1 MIINGPPC
9 VAALFLQGRD
19 TMSKVLLI
27 NGSPNAQVCTYT
39 ALREVE
45 KSLNKN
51 GVDTE
56 IFQLGKGPIQGCTG
70 CGGCGRNGKCVFDDG
85 VNRLVERLDE
95 FDGLVIGSPVYYA
108 SPNGALLAFL
118 DRLFF
123 AAGKKFAGK
132 PGAAVVSCR
141 RGGATAAFDVLN
153 KYFSISN
160 MPIVTSQYWNQIHG
174 NTPEEALQDAEG
186 LQTMRTLGENMAWLI
201 KCIQAGRAAGV
212 PEPVYE
218 KKQSTNF
225 IR

>member
-1 MIINGPPC
+1 
-9 VAALFLQGRD
+9 
-19 TMSKVLLI
+19 MSKVLLI
-27 NGSPNAQVCTYT
+27 NGSPNKAGCTYT
-39 ALREVE
+39 ALLEVE

-51 GVDTE
+51 GVETE
-56 IFQLGKGPIQGCTG
+56 IFQLGKGPVQGCTG

-141 RGGATAAFDVLN
+141 RGGATAAFDALN

-201 KCIQAGRAAGV
+201 KCIQAGRATGV

>member
-1 MIINGPPC
+1 
-9 VAALFLQGRD
+9 
-19 TMSKVLLI
+19 MSKVLLI
-27 NGSPNAQVCTYT
+27 NGSPHQFGCTYT
-39 ALREVE
+39 ALRETADTLE
-45 KSLNKN
+45 KN
-51 GVDTE
+51 GVETE
-56 IFQLGKGPIQGCTG
+56 ILYLGTKPIAGCIA
-70 CGGCGRNGKCVFDDG
+70 CAKCHESGRCVFDDG
-85 VNRLVERLDE
+85 VNQLLQRLDE
-95 FDGLVIGSPVYYA
+95 FQGIVVGSPVYYA

-201 KCIQAGRAAGV
+201 KCIRAGRAAGV

>member
-1 MIINGPPC
+1 
-9 VAALFLQGRD
+9 
-19 TMSKVLLI
+19 MSKVLLI
-27 NGSPNAQVCTYT
+27 NGSPNAQGCTYT

-51 GVDTE
+51 GVETE
-56 IFQLGKGPIQGCTG
+56 IFQIGRDPVHGCTG
-70 CGGCGRNGKCVFDDG
+70 CGGCVRNGKCVFDDG
-85 VNRLVERLDE
+85 VNRLIERLDE

-123 AAGKKFAGK
+123 AAGKRFAGK

-201 KCIQAGRAAGV
+201 KCIQAGRAAGI

>member
-1 MIINGPPC
+1 
-9 VAALFLQGRD
+9 
-19 TMSKVLLI
+19 MSKVLFI
-27 NGSPNAQVCTYT
+27 NGSPNAQGCTYT

-51 GVDTE
+51 GIETE
-56 IFQLGKGPIQGCTG
+56 IFQIGRDPVHGCTG

-85 VNRLVERLDE
+85 VNRLIERLDE

-123 AAGKKFAGK
+123 AAGKRFAGK

-160 MPIVTSQYWNQIHG
+160 MPIVTSQYWNPIHG
-174 NTPEEALQDAEG
+174 NTREEALQDAEG
-186 LQTMRTLGENMAWLI
+186 LHTMRTLARNMAYQL
-201 KCIQAGRAAGV
+201 KMQEAAAAAGV
-212 PEPVYE
+212 EAPELE
-218 KKQSTNF
+218 AKAWTNF

>member
-1 MIINGPPC
+1 
-9 VAALFLQGRD
+9 
-19 TMSKVLLI
+19 MSKVLFI
-27 NGSPNAQVCTYT
+27 NGSPNARGCTYT

-51 GVDTE
+51 GVETE
-56 IFQLGKGPIQGCTG
+56 VFQIGRDPVHGCTG

-85 VNRLVERLDE
+85 VNRLIERLDE

-123 AAGKKFAGK
+123 AAGKRFAGK

>member
-1 MIINGPPC
+1 
-9 VAALFLQGRD
+9 
-19 TMSKVLLI
+19 MSKVLFI
-27 NGSPNAQVCTYT
+27 NGSTNAQGCTYT

-51 GVDTE
+51 GVETE
-56 IFQLGKGPIQGCTG
+56 IFQIGRDPVHGCTG

-85 VNRLVERLDE
+85 VNRLIERLDE

-123 AAGKKFAGK
+123 AAGKRFAGK

-174 NTPEEALQDAEG
+174 NTREEALQDAEG

>member
-1 MIINGPPC
+1 
-9 VAALFLQGRD
+9 
-19 TMSKVLLI
+19 MSKVLLI
-27 NGSPNAQVCTYT
+27 NGSPNKAGCTYT
-39 ALREVE
+39 ALLEVE

-51 GVDTE
+51 GVETE
-56 IFQLGKGPIQGCTG
+56 IFQLGKGPVQGCTG

-141 RGGATAAFDVLN
+141 RGGATAAFDALN

-201 KCIQAGRAAGV
+201 KCIRAGRAAGV